1 MHIKKKIWSRRP
13 NKQTLKYEFLIIKP
27 PKLIP
32 HFTLSPTLSQSVPGG
47 PATAVPG
54 VERGT
59 IECEPVGDAF
69 LAAIGKVSFGLRLI
83 SPSLASRVP
92 EKKKKKKKKVTDDRH
107 HTTTHSTPQ
116 FSAAT
121 RPGR

>member
-69 LAAIGKVSFGLRLI
+69 LAAIGKVSLGLLI
-83 SPSLASRVP
+83 DFSIASLACSG
-92 EKKKKKKKKVTDDRH
+92 KKKKKKKKSH
-107 HTTTHSTPQ
+107 
-116 FSAAT
+116 
-121 RPGR
+121 